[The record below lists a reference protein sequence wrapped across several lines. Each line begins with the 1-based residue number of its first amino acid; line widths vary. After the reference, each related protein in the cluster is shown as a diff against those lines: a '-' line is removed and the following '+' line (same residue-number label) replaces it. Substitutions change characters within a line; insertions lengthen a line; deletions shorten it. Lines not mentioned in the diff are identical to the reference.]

1 MIILDLLPTFVA
13 LLISAVIQEDL
24 VRIFAIVEI
33 TYKLIQLSLWFL
45 RMIRRESRHGK
56 SPSNSAKLNG
66 RRRQR
71 R

>member
-1 MIILDLLPTFVA
+1 MIILDLLPTFIA

-33 TYKLIQLSLWFL
+33 TYKLMQLSLWFL
-45 RMIRRESRHGK
+45 RMIRRESRHK
-56 SPSNSAKLNG
+56 RCPSNSAKLNG

>member
-56 SPSNSAKLNG
+56 SPSNRKLNG